1 MRWLRAILLF
11 PLGLLWGLF
20 ALLKRKCYVVLGLSQ
35 KPTIAT
41 WVIGNLHAGG
51 QGKTPTIIALYNW
64 LRIESTMPLEI
75 AILSRG
81 YGRKTK
87 GYRRVTH
94 LESAESVGDEPLE
107 IYHAIKQNTGTI
119 HTENA
124 DQILNT
130 EASALSPLS
139 RANDT
144 SQNNQSSVFVCEDRI
159 QGISNIQQ
167 TNPIVNMVLLD
178 DGFQHLKLSALGNIV
193 LTKYQEPFSQDM
205 PLPAGNLRE
214 FPHASKNADIIL
226 VTHSP
231 NNLSLTDANKWK
243 AKFNRQLGFWG
254 VKAGSS
260 KWIND
265 IYFANYFTTAPIEQ
279 SSLKLYSTEG
289 KRLGKGKKIILITG
303 IADARGIVN
312 ALHEYTIA
320 HHFEYPDHHSF
331 SINDF
336 NTWSKKFNQTIKTNG
351 VHSTSENEKV
361 SEHVFV
367 CSRKDYMRIMSLCK
381 EMDLKH
387 KSEKKSNVSDIV
399 DPENQNDHTNS
410 IPTNISDL
418 PFYVCHSEIEI
429 LFNEK
434 HQLLNKILTRKLND

>member
-20 ALLKRKCYVVLGLSQ
+20 ALLKRKGYVVLGLSQ

-64 LRIESTMPLEI
+64 LRIESTMPLDI

-107 IYHAIKQNTGTI
+107 IYHAINQTAGKIQN
-119 HTENA
+119 ENFNR
-124 DQILNT
+124 ILSNEDST
-130 EASALSPLS
+130 LSSLS
-139 RANDT
+139 RAKDT
-144 SQNNQSSVFVCEDRI
+144 SQNNQSLVFVCEDRI
-159 QGISNIQQ
+159 LGISNIQQ
-167 TNPIVNMVLLD
+167 ANPNINMVLLD

-193 LTKYQEPFSQDM
+193 LTKYQKPFSQDM

-243 AKFNRQLGFWG
+243 ATLNRQLGFWG
-254 VKAGSS
+254 VKPGSA
-260 KWIND
+260 KCVND
-265 IYFANYFTTAPIEQ
+265 IYFASYFTTTPIEQ
-279 SSLKLYSTEG
+279 SSLNRYSTDG
-289 KRLGKGKKIILITG
+289 KRLGKEKKIILITG
-303 IADARGIVN
+303 VADASGIVN
-312 ALHEYTIA
+312 ALNEYSIF
-320 HHFEYPDHHSF
+320 HHFEYADHHLF
-331 SINDF
+331 
-336 NTWSKKFNQTIKTNG
+336 
-351 VHSTSENEKV
+351 STSDLTTWQKKYNQSLQSKDIDSPSTNQDENNC
-361 SEHVFV
+361 VFV
-367 CSRKDYMRIMSLCK
+367 CTRKDYMRIMSLCK
-381 EMDLKH
+381 AD
-387 KSEKKSNVSDIV
+387 SISANFSN
-399 DPENQNDHTNS
+399 
-410 IPTNISDL
+410 L

>member
-64 LRIESTMPLEI
+64 LRIESTTPLEI

-107 IYHAIKQNTGTI
+107 IYHGIKQKTGKI
-119 HTENA
+119 QNENA
-124 DQILNT
+124 NQILST

-139 RANDT
+139 LAKDT

-193 LTKYQEPFSQDM
+193 LTKYQEPFSQDI

-243 AKFNRQLGFWG
+243 AKFNAQLGFWG
-254 VKAGSS
+254 LKAGSS
-260 KWIND
+260 KWVND

-279 SSLKLYSTEG
+279 SSLKLYSTDG
-289 KRLGKGKKIILITG
+289 KRLGKGKIIILITG
-303 IADARGIVN
+303 VADASGIVN
-312 ALHEYTIA
+312 ALNEYSIF
-320 HHFEYPDHHSF
+320 HHFEYADHHSF
-331 SINDF
+331 STNDLT
-336 NTWSKKFNQTIKTNG
+336 TWQKKYNQSLQSKDIDFPSTNQDETNC
-351 VHSTSENEKV
+351 
-361 SEHVFV
+361 VFV
-367 CSRKDYMRIMSLCK
+367 CTRKDYMRIMSLCRAG
-381 EMDLKH
+381 
-387 KSEKKSNVSDIV
+387 SNSA
-399 DPENQNDHTNS
+399 NFSN
-410 IPTNISDL
+410 L

>member
-20 ALLKRKCYVVLGLSQ
+20 ALLKRKYYVVLGLSQ

-51 QGKTPTIIALYNW
+51 QGKTPTIITLYTW
-64 LRIESTMPLEI
+64 LRIESTMPLDI

-94 LESAESVGDEPLE
+94 LESADSVGDEPLE
-107 IYHAIKQNTGTI
+107 IYNAINQTAGKIQN
-119 HTENA
+119 ENSNR
-124 DQILNT
+124 ILSNENST
-130 EASALSPLS
+130 LSSLS
-139 RANDT
+139 KAKDL
-144 SQNNQSSVFVCEDRI
+144 SQNNQPPVFVCEDRI
-159 QGISNIQQ
+159 LGISNIQQ
-167 TNPIVNMVLLD
+167 TDPNINMVLLD

-193 LTKYQEPFSQDM
+193 LTKYQKPFSQDM

-243 AKFNRQLGFWG
+243 AKLNRQLGFWG
-254 VKAGSS
+254 VKPGSA
-260 KWIND
+260 KCVND
-265 IYFANYFTTAPIEQ
+265 IYFASYFTTTPIEQ
-279 SSLKLYSTEG
+279 SSLNRYSTDG
-289 KRLGKGKKIILITG
+289 KRLGKEKKIILITG
-303 IADARGIVN
+303 VADASGIVN
-312 ALHEYTIA
+312 ALNEYSIF
-320 HHFEYPDHHSF
+320 HHFEYADHHSF
-331 SINDF
+331 STSDLT
-336 NTWSKKFNQTIKTNG
+336 TWQKKYNQSLQSKDIDSPSTNQD
-351 VHSTSENEKV
+351 ENNC
-361 SEHVFV
+361 VFV
-367 CSRKDYMRIMSLCK
+367 CTRKDYMRIMSLCNA
-381 EMDLKH
+381 D
-387 KSEKKSNVSDIV
+387 SISANFSN
-399 DPENQNDHTNS
+399 
-410 IPTNISDL
+410 L

-434 HQLLNKILTRKLND
+434 HQLLNTILTRKLND

>member
-64 LRIESTMPLEI
+64 LHFESTMPLDI

-107 IYHAIKQNTGTI
+107 IYNAINQTAGKIQN
-119 HTENA
+119 ENS
-124 DQILNT
+124 DQILSS
-130 EASALSPLS
+130 EAPMLSPLS
-139 RANDT
+139 RAKDT
-144 SQNNQSSVFVCEDRI
+144 YQNNQSPVFVCEDRI
-159 QGISNIQQ
+159 LGISNIQQ
-167 TNPIVNMVLLD
+167 IDPNINMVLLD

-193 LTKYQEPFSQDM
+193 LTKYQKPFSQDL

-243 AKFNRQLGFWG
+243 AKLNRQLGFWG
-254 VKAGSS
+254 VKPGSA
-260 KWIND
+260 KWAKD
-265 IYFANYFTTAPIEQ
+265 IYFASYFTTAPIGQ
-279 SSLKLYSTEG
+279 SNLNRYSTDG

-303 IADARGIVN
+303 VADASGIVN
-312 ALHEYTIA
+312 ALNEYSIF
-320 HHFEYPDHHSF
+320 HHFEYADHHSF
-331 SINDF
+331 STNDLT
-336 NTWSKKFNQTIKTNG
+336 TWQKKYDQSLQSKDIDAPSTNQDERNC
-351 VHSTSENEKV
+351 
-361 SEHVFV
+361 VFV
-367 CSRKDYMRIMSLCK
+367 CTRKDYMRIMSLCK
-381 EMDLKH
+381 A
-387 KSEKKSNVSDIV
+387 
-399 DPENQNDHTNS
+399 NS
-410 IPTNISDL
+410 ISANFSNL

>member
-20 ALLKRKCYVVLGLSQ
+20 ALLKRRCYLLLGLSQ

-41 WVIGNLHAGG
+41 WVVGNLHAGG
-51 QGKTPTIIALYNW
+51 QGKTPTIITLYHW

-107 IYHAIKQNTGTI
+107 IYHAVNQNVGKI
-119 HTENA
+119 QNENSN
-124 DQILNT
+124 QILST
-130 EASALSPLS
+130 EASKLSPLS
-139 RANDT
+139 REKDT
-144 SQNNQSSVFVCEDRI
+144 PQNNQSPVFVCDDRI
-159 QGISNIQQ
+159 LGISNIQQ
-167 TNPIVNMVLLD
+167 TDPNINMVLLD

-193 LTKYQEPFSQDM
+193 ITKYQKPFCQDL

-231 NNLSLTDANKWK
+231 NNLSLIDANKWK
-243 AKFNRQLGFWG
+243 AKLNRQLGFWG
-254 VKAGSS
+254 VKPGSA
-260 KWIND
+260 KWVND
-265 IYFANYFTTAPIEQ
+265 IYFASYFTTEPIEQ
-279 SSLKLYSTEG
+279 SSLNRYSTDG
-289 KRLGKGKKIILITG
+289 KRLGKGGKIILITG
-303 IADARGIVN
+303 VADASGIVN
-312 ALHEYTIA
+312 ALNEYSIF
-320 HHFEYPDHHSF
+320 HHFEYADHHSF
-331 SINDF
+331 STSDLT
-336 NTWSKKFNQTIKTNG
+336 TWQKKYNQSLQSKDIDVGITNQDKN
-351 VHSTSENEKV
+351 NC
-361 SEHVFV
+361 VFV
-367 CSRKDYMRIMSLCK
+367 CTRKDYMRIMSLCK
-381 EMDLKH
+381 AN
-387 KSEKKSNVSDIV
+387 SNSA
-399 DPENQNDHTNS
+399 NFSN
-410 IPTNISDL
+410 L

-434 HQLLNKILTRKLND
+434 HQLLNKILTRKLNDSF

>member
-20 ALLKRKCYVVLGLSQ
+20 ALLKRRCYILLGLSQ

-64 LRIESTMPLEI
+64 LRMESTMPLEI

-107 IYHAIKQNTGTI
+107 IYNAIKQNTGTI
-119 HTENA
+119 HNENA

-159 QGISNIQQ
+159 QGISNIQK

-193 LTKYQEPFSQDM
+193 LTKYHEPFSQDM

-243 AKFNRQLGFWG
+243 VKFKRQLGFWG
-254 VKAGSS
+254 VTSGSA
-260 KWIND
+260 KWAND
-265 IYFANYFTTAPIEQ
+265 IYFASFFTTAPIEQ
-279 SSLKLYSTEG
+279 SSLNRYSPDG
-289 KRLGKGKKIILITG
+289 NRLTKGKKIILITG
-303 IADARGIVN
+303 VANATGIVN
-312 ALHEYTIA
+312 ALHDYSIF
-320 HHFEYPDHHSF
+320 HHFEYADHHSF
-331 SINDF
+331 STNDLS
-336 NTWSKKFNQTIKTNG
+336 TWQKKYHHSLQCKDTAALSTNQD
-351 VHSTSENEKV
+351 
-361 SEHVFV
+361 EHNCVFV
-367 CSRKDYMRIMSLCK
+367 CTRKDYMRIMSLC
-381 EMDLKH
+381 MAD
-387 KSEKKSNVSDIV
+387 SISANFSN
-399 DPENQNDHTNS
+399 
-410 IPTNISDL
+410 L

-434 HQLLNKILTRKLND
+434 HQLLNKILTRKLNDSF

>member
-64 LRIESTMPLEI
+64 LRIESTMPLDI

-107 IYHAIKQNTGTI
+107 IYHAINQTAGKIQN
-119 HTENA
+119 ENFNR
-124 DQILNT
+124 ILST
-130 EASALSPLS
+130 EASILSPLS
-139 RANDT
+139 RAKDT
-144 SQNNQSSVFVCEDRI
+144 SQNNQSPVFVCEDRI
-159 QGISNIQQ
+159 LGISNIQQ
-167 TNPIVNMVLLD
+167 ANPNINMVLLD

-193 LTKYQEPFSQDM
+193 LTKYQKPFSQDM

-243 AKFNRQLGFWG
+243 AKLNRQLGFWC
-254 VKAGSS
+254 VKPGSA
-260 KWIND
+260 KWVND
-265 IYFANYFTTAPIEQ
+265 IYFASYFTTTPIEQ
-279 SSLKLYSTEG
+279 SSLYRYSTDG
-289 KRLGKGKKIILITG
+289 KRLGKEKKIILITG
-303 IADARGIVN
+303 VADASGIVN
-312 ALHEYTIA
+312 ALNEYSIF
-320 HHFEYPDHHSF
+320 HHFEYADHHLF
-331 SINDF
+331 
-336 NTWSKKFNQTIKTNG
+336 
-351 VHSTSENEKV
+351 STSDLTTWQKKYNQSLQSKDID
-361 SEHVFV
+361 SPSTHQDLNNCVFV
-367 CSRKDYMRIMSLCK
+367 CTRKDYMRIMSLCK
-381 EMDLKH
+381 AD
-387 KSEKKSNVSDIV
+387 SNSA
-399 DPENQNDHTNS
+399 NFSN
-410 IPTNISDL
+410 L